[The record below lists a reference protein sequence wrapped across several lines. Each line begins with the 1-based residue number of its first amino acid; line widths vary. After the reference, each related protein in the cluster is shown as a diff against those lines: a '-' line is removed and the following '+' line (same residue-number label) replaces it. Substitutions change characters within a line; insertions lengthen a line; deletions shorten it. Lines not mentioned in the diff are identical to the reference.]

1 MDSLSQ
7 IVLGAA
13 TGELA
18 AGKRLGNKA
27 MLWGA
32 IGGTI
37 PDLDVLF
44 RFEDPIRQLA
54 FHRGFSHSLMF
65 AFIAAPILG
74 YILHKLYKKSE
85 ATWRD
90 WTLLFLLSIGTH
102 PILDCFTLW
111 GTSLLLPFDNTRIAW
126 NTIFVVDPIYTVPF
140 LILVLAAMFYPKGS
154 TKRFRLNT
162 AGLLV
167 SCLYLAFTV
176 YHKAEVNNIV
186 EDSLAKKEIT
196 YERYM
201 TNPSPMNNVL
211 WYTLVEGDDAYYLGY
226 YSFLD
231 KEKKVDFLTLPK
243 HKELPTVIAT
253 SPSMSTIEL
262 VSKGY
267 YTVEQSSDTLFIRDL
282 RFGLM
287 NGLAEGEEPEYV
299 FSYIVDNTDPKK
311 PIYTVEEPRR
321 ADPKKL
327 LGLIWERMKGI

>member
-74 YILHKLYKKSE
+74 FILHKIYKKSE

-140 LILVLAAMFYPKGS
+140 LILVIAAMFFPKGS
-154 TKRFRLNT
+154 TKRYRLNL
-162 AGLLV
+162 AGIGV
-167 SCLYLAFTV
+167 SCMYLAFTV
-176 YHKAEVNNIV
+176 YHKTEVNTIV
-186 EDSLAKKEIT
+186 EDSLAKNEIT
-196 YERYM
+196 YQRYM
-201 TNPSPMNNVL
+201 TNPSPMNNIL
-211 WYTLVEGDDAYYLGY
+211 WYSLVDGDDGYYLGY

-231 KEKKVDFLTLPK
+231 KEKKMDFMKLPK
-243 HKELPTVIAT
+243 HKQVPKVVAA
-253 SPSMSTIEL
+253 SPSMTTIEL

-267 YTVEQSSDTLFIRDL
+267 YTVEQRNDTLYIHDM
-282 RFGLM
+282 RFALM
-287 NGLAEGEEPEYV
+287 NSLAVGEEPEYV
-299 FSYIVDNTDPKK
+299 FSYVVNN
-311 PIYTVEEPRR
+311 
-321 ADPKKL
+321 ADPEAPSFSVKEPNRAEPTKIL
-327 LGLIWERMKGI
+327 NAIWERMKGI

>member
-1 MDSLSQ
+1 MDSISQ

-54 FHRGFSHSLMF
+54 FHRGYSHSLLF
-65 AFIAAPILG
+65 AFIMAPILG

-140 LILVLAAMFYPKGS
+140 LILVAASMFFPKGS

-162 AGLLV
+162 AGLVV

-176 YHKAEVNNIV
+176 YHKTEVNEVV
-186 EDSLAKKEIT
+186 EDSLAQNEIS
-196 YERYM
+196 YKRYM
-201 TNPSPMNNVL
+201 TNPSPMNNIL
-211 WYTLVEGDDAYYLGY
+211 WYTLVEGDNNYYLGY

-231 KEKKVDFLTLPK
+231 KEKKVDFLELPK
-243 HKELPTVIAT
+243 NKQLPTVVAT
-253 SPSMSTIEL
+253 SPSMNTIEL

-267 YTVEQSSDTLFIRDL
+267 YTVEQKGDTLYMRDL

-287 NGLAEGEEPEYV
+287 NGLAEEEEPEYV
-299 FSYIVDNTDPKK
+299 FSYIVNIDDAEK
-311 PIYTVEEPRR
+311 PVFTVQEPDR
-321 ADPKKL
+321 ADPSKL
-327 LGLIWERMKGI
+327 LGLVWERLKGK